1 MWNMNCVSSR
11 STRGR
16 PVILLVLVGFILFM
30 LSNYLSARFQ
40 FNNVL
45 NDFRLKT
52 MLDSLCISFYIYV
65 RRLVSNTISIVTR
78 RVSQEIVTL
87 PEHPS
92 SPLVFMVRVARS
104 LAVCVIF
111 YRSLFVLFLLPLC
124 CLSFFDLRLLIT
136 PLVSLSFFLMFV
148 LHVII

>member
-16 PVILLVLVGFILFM
+16 PVVLLVLVGFILFM

-52 MLDSLCISFYIYV
+52 MFDSFCILFCIYL
-65 RRLVSNTISIVTR
+65 RILVSNTISIVTR

>member
-1 MWNMNCVSSR
+1 MFDSFC
-11 STRGR
+11 
-16 PVILLVLVGFILFM
+16 ILF
-30 LSNYLSARFQ
+30 
-40 FNNVL
+40 
-45 NDFRLKT
+45 
-52 MLDSLCISFYIYV
+52 CIDLRI
-65 RRLVSNTISIVTR
+65 LVSNTISIVTR